1 MARPT
6 IDQVRSIGNVTQ
18 LFRWNVIFAQF
29 PKAAVAGAP
38 RPEDLNLRCESTTVP
53 KLTNTMT
60 EVKIRGH
67 RINQPGRGDY
77 SPSIQLVFL
86 ETVDNKIHNFIRS
99 WREACWKTKEGTQ
112 ASKADAEAIIA
123 IHRLN
128 HLDVPIWEYRLIGC
142 LLQDYEA
149 AATLDSQEQAP
160 VKPSMTIFYDYFED
174 KAL

>member
-29 PKAAVAGAP
+29 PKAVAGAP
-38 RPEDLNLRCESTTVP
+38 RTEDLNLRCETTSVP

-60 EVKIRGH
+60 EIKIRGH
-67 RINQPGRGDY
+67 KVNQPGRGDY
-77 SPSIQLVFL
+77 SPSIELVFL
-86 ETVDNKIHNFIRS
+86 ETVDNKIHSFIKS

-123 IHRLN
+123 IQRLD
-128 HLDVPIWEYRLIGC
+128 HTDKAIWEYKLIGC
-142 LLQDYEA
+142 LLQDYVP
-149 AATLDSQEQAP
+149 AATLDSSTQDP
-160 VKPSMTIFYDYFED
+160 VKPSMTIYYDYFED